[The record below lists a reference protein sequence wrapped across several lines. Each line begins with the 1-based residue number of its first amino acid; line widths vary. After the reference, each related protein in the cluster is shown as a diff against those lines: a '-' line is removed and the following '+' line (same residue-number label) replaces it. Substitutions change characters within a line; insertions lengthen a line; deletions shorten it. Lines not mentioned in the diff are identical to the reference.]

1 MSVNYMLMTRDACHA
16 SPTRVTAMKL
26 QSGSDAVRPCH
37 VPYFIGF
44 QLYLV
49 LTCLKMC
56 AEFEVIH
63 ESVLFFRFMKKDG
76 NYKVARYERK
86 RKDTA
91 ETFGIHVSTISKL
104 SKLNKTTTELLRS
117 FIRHFVPLFC
127 YYMRTSI
134 YTYVEEALLKWL
146 NIDIHFNKATPLNVN
161 SV

>member
-1 MSVNYMLMTRDACHA
+1 MPPPLGSLPWSCRAGVTLWDHVMCPTLSDFNCTLSWPVWRCALNSRSFMKACCF
-16 SPTRVTAMKL
+16 L
-26 QSGSDAVRPCH
+26 D
-37 VPYFIGF
+37 
-44 QLYLV
+44 LW
-49 LTCLKMC
+49 
-56 AEFEVIH
+56 
-63 ESVLFFRFMKKDG
+63 KKDG